1 MTQANGLDWHW
12 AKGSPSL
19 KLIDFAFLKAFQGLS
34 YGHEDWFYPEQTRV
48 RNAGLAA
55 VGWYHFGQG
64 AQSPTTQADLFLAR
78 CQPRPGEWLWLDWE
92 WVPQPPGGN
101 GVNMTTAQAAAW
113 HQRVAQRFPNN
124 PRGTYTSKNFL
135 GGRSTRVVG
144 EPRRNTLMPRHGL
157 GCGHVRDP
165 GPAERPLPIQPQ
177 PLSRKGLAPGEE

>member
-1 MTQANGLDWHW
+1 MTQANLLDYHW

-19 KLIDFAFLKAFQGLS
+19 KLIDGVFLKAFQGLS

-92 WVPQPPGGN
+92 WVPKPPGGN
-101 GVNMTTAQAAAW
+101 GINMTMAEAATW
-113 HQRVAQRFPNN
+113 HHRVAERFPHN

-135 GGRSTRVVG
+135 GGRSLPAIITSGALWYVYAHGKDRKSVV
-144 EPRRNTLMPRHGL
+144 
-157 GCGHVRDP
+157 
-165 GPAERPLPIQPQ
+165 
-177 PLSRKGLAPGEE
+177 